1 MALFLGKAGTGVIY
15 PEKKGAERETFPSL
29 PLSPTLPHRREK
41 LKAEIGK
48 AEIVIETKALRYQ
61 AARAS

>member
-1 MALFLGKAGTGVIY
+1 MAFLLGKTDQGRIY
-15 PEKKGAERETFPSL
+15 PEKEGAERETYPSL